1 MDNFHIDFLLNLH
14 YLFEMTEN
22 KRKRNEKEAE
32 DGQKT
37 VKYWKVFRKCFSFTT
52 FYFFSFQAH
61 MTSGDHNVILNFRG
75 DKIEIDHSYLP
86 KKPYHLTHGYH
97 IKISSFHI
105 FSDIF
110 VILILV

>member
-1 MDNFHIDFLLNLH
+1 
-14 YLFEMTEN
+14 
-22 KRKRNEKEAE
+22 
-32 DGQKT
+32 
-37 VKYWKVFRKCFSFTT
+37 
-52 FYFFSFQAH
+52 

-86 KKPYHLTHGYH
+86 KKPYHLTHGNH

-105 FSDIF
+105 SSDIF